1 MKQLRPVYLDLLR
14 IRQPLPAM
22 ISLLHRISGVLLFL
36 TIPLMLLALQNSL
49 ASPERFDLLLQ
60 SSGFRLGLFFLFL
73 AYGYHFFAGLRF
85 LFMDLH
91 WGTALK
97 IARRSSWV
105 VLGASFLCFVLLGAW
120 LC

>member
-1 MKQLRPVYLDLLR
+1 MKHSRPVYLDLLR

-36 TIPLMLLALQNSL
+36 AIPFLLTTLQESL
-49 ASPERFDLLLQ
+49 ASPERFATLQQ
-60 SSGFRLGLFFLFL
+60 SSGFKLALFFLCA

-85 LFMDLH
+85 LLLDLH

-97 IARRSSWV
+97 SARLTAWA
-105 VLGASFLCFVLLGAW
+105 VLGASLLSLLLLGAW
-120 LC
+120 LW